1 MKKLLLIM
9 IISLFFV
16 PLIYAQSAQKIHDLK
31 GITDENGTVH
41 LFYRIFKD
49 FEDDS
54 FQDNSI
60 YHLNISSKT
69 DSLFL
74 EDFSNS
80 VVDVTE
86 RINDVQFFEN
96 NPEKYIYTKDY
107 CSSDCGGIISRFD
120 KEEVFEGGLYSDF
133 QFLKTTDTDNDT
145 VFVKIGN
152 HTIISSDGGMT
163 WPTINEIDQA
173 EGGESFILDFPLM
186 FLNPNNKKMM
196 FGIDSFNDGSGRVN
210 HFVKTNDGGATSSII
225 SDSIIPVSMGFDKN
239 KHHVYLIDESDC
251 LSVSNSNCIYH
262 YFVSDQK
269 GDSSSWNLKHHF
281 NHLPEITVDSTTEG
295 RMFLSQEN
303 ELFESYDFGENFTFI
318 TSLDENITG
327 IYKSEQDSL
336 FISTEKSLY
345 MLWNNQLTKLKE
357 IPVSI
362 ERTSRN
368 EIAKKIKL
376 FQNYPNPFNP
386 TTTIRFYLDTA
397 NKIELILLDINGRKI
412 KSIVNSSY
420 NSGFHELE
428 FDASS
433 LSSGIYIVLLKSNN
447 KSTFQKISLIK

>member
-1 MKKLLLIM
+1 M
-9 IISLFFV
+9 IISLLFV
-16 PLIYAQSAQKIHDLK
+16 PLVYAQTGQRIHDLK
-31 GITDENGTVH
+31 GITDENGTIH

-74 EDFSNS
+74 KDFSNS
-80 VVDVTE
+80 VVDITE
-86 RINDVQFFEN
+86 RINDVQFFGN

-107 CSSDCGGIISRFD
+107 CSSDCRGIISRFD
-120 KEEVFEGGLYSDF
+120 KEKVFDGGLYSDF
-133 QFLKTTDTDNDT
+133 QFLKTTDTLNDT
-145 VFVKIGN
+145 VFVNIGN

-163 WPTINEIDQA
+163 WPAINEIDQA

-210 HFVKTNDGGATSSII
+210 HFVKTNDGGETSSIL

-239 KHHVYLIDESDC
+239 NHHIYLIDKSDC
-251 LSVSNSNCIYH
+251 LSVSNSNCVYH

-281 NHLPEITVDSTTEG
+281 NHLPEITVDPTTEG

-336 FISTEKSLY
+336 FISTETSLY
-345 MLWNNQLTKLKE
+345 MFWNNQLTKLKE

-368 EIAKKIKL
+368 EIAEEIKL
-376 FQNYPNPFNP
+376 FQNHPNPFNP
-386 TTTIRFYLDTA
+386 TTVISYQLPAQSEVRLDVFDM
-397 NKIELILLDINGRKI
+397 LGRRVAVLVDEPQPAGTY
-412 KSIVNSSY
+412 SA
-420 NSGFHELE
+420 E
-428 FDASS
+428 FDASN
-433 LSSGIYIVLLKSNN
+433 LASGLYLYRLQTGEAVQTRQMVLVK
-447 KSTFQKISLIK
+447 